1 MVKQKR
7 IKQLKEEKKIMETDR
22 KTILNGVAAVLLLL
36 VVVIAG
42 VIILNKKGE
51 IETLNQQNADL
62 HETIELRD
70 SLVNDMTSTFQQIE
84 ENLTFVRNKRDQM
97 VLKPQEGQRNQKQ
110 MLVDDIKLMNEMLAE
125 SSAKIEELDK
135 KLKNSG
141 FEIKSFRNKIAQ
153 LTKSIEE
160 QDNSIQQM
168 RAEIEQRDYKISEM
182 GNQLV
187 ALQTDIAAKEDSL
200 VSKSQ
205 VIADKSQ
212 TIVER
217 ENEINKAYVAVGTH
231 DQLLKNG
238 VLTKEGGFLGIGK
251 SLVINDNLNQD
262 YFTKLDIRNTNQ
274 FPINSKKV
282 KLISEHPANSYTL
295 VEQNDKIAYLEIEN
309 PDEFWK
315 LTKYVIVE
323 TK

>member
-1 MVKQKR
+1 
-7 IKQLKEEKKIMETDR
+7 MEANK
-22 KTILNGVAAVLLLL
+22 KTILSGIAGLLLLL

-42 VIILNKKGE
+42 VIILNKTSQ
-51 IETLNQQNADL
+51 IEALSLQNANL
-62 HETIELRD
+62 NGTIELRD
-70 SLVNDMTSTFQQIE
+70 SLVYEMTTTFQQIE

-97 VLKPQEGQRNQKQ
+97 VLTPKEGQHNQKK
-110 MLVDDIKLMNEMLAE
+110 MLVEDIKLMNEMLAE
-125 SSAKIEELDK
+125 SSVKIEELDK

-160 QDNSIQQM
+160 QDSSIQQL
-168 RAEIEQRDYKISEM
+168 RTEIDQRDYKISEM
-182 GNQLV
+182 GTQL
-187 ALQTDIAAKEDSL
+187 ASLQTDIAVKEDSL
-200 VSKSQ
+200 LSKSQ
-205 VIADKSQ
+205 AIANKSQ
-212 TIVER
+212 IIVEK
-217 ENEINKAYVAVGTH
+217 ENEINKAFVAVGTH
-231 DQLLKNG
+231 DQLIKNG

-251 SLVINDNLNQD
+251 NLVIRDNLNQK
-262 YFTKLDIRNTNQ
+262 YFTQLDIRNTNH

-295 VEQNDKIAYLEIEN
+295 VEENDKIAYLEIEN
-309 PDEFWK
+309 PEEFWK

>member
-1 MVKQKR
+1 MKT
-7 IKQLKEEKKIMETDR
+7 ER
-22 KTILNGVAAVLLLL
+22 KTILNGIAALVLLL
-36 VVVIAG
+36 VIVIAG
-42 VIILNKKGE
+42 VIILKSKSQIDDLSN
-51 IETLNQQNADL
+51 QNASL
-62 HETIELRD
+62 YETIELRD
-70 SLVNDMTSTFQQIE
+70 SLVNEMTATFEEIE

-97 VLKPQEGQRNQKQ
+97 VLKPQEGQANQKK
-110 MLVDDIKLMNEMLAE
+110 MLVDDIKLMNEMLAA
-125 SSAKIEELDK
+125 SSTKIEELDK

-160 QDNSIQQM
+160 QDSSIQEL

-182 GNQLV
+182 GTQL
-187 ALQTDIAAKEDSL
+187 ATLQTDIAVKEDSL
-200 VSKSQ
+200 LSKSQ
-205 VIADKSQ
+205 AIADKSQ
-212 TIVER
+212 IIVEK

-231 DQLLKNG
+231 DQLVKHG
-238 VLTKEGGFLGIGK
+238 VLTEEGGFLGIGK
-251 SLVINDNLNQD
+251 NVVIRDDLNQN

-274 FPINSKKV
+274 FPINSKRV

-295 VEQNDKIAYLEIEN
+295 VEQGDKIAYLEIEN

-323 TK
+323 KK

>member
-1 MVKQKR
+1 
-7 IKQLKEEKKIMETDR
+7 METDK
-22 KTILNGVAAVLLLL
+22 KTVWNGIAALVLLL
-36 VVVIAG
+36 VIVIAG
-42 VIILNKKGE
+42 VVILQKKSQ
-51 IETLNQQNADL
+51 IDDLSNQNASL
-62 HETIELRD
+62 NETIELRD
-70 SLVNDMTSTFQQIE
+70 SLVNDMTTTFEEIE
-84 ENLTFVRNKRDQM
+84 QNLTFVRNKRDQM
-97 VLKPQEGQRNQKQ
+97 VLNPQEGQANQKT
-110 MLVDDIKLMNEMLAE
+110 MLVDDIKLMNEMLAQ
-125 SSAKIEELDK
+125 SSTKIEELDK

-160 QDNSIQQM
+160 QDNSIQEL

-182 GNQLV
+182 GTQL
-187 ALQTDIAAKEDSL
+187 ATLQTDISVKEDSL
-200 VSKSQ
+200 LSKSKS
-205 VIADKSQ
+205 IADKSQ
-212 TIVER
+212 IIVER

-231 DQLLKNG
+231 DQLIKNG

-251 SLVINDNLNQD
+251 NVVIRDDLNQT

-295 VEQNDKIAYLEIEN
+295 VEQGDKIAYLEIEN

>member
-1 MVKQKR
+1 
-7 IKQLKEEKKIMETDR
+7 MEATK
-22 KTILNGVAAVLLLL
+22 KTIINGIAAMLLLL

-42 VIILNKKGE
+42 IVIIKKTAQIDDLNM
-51 IETLNQQNADL
+51 QNVSL
-62 HETIELRD
+62 SETIEQRD
-70 SLVNDMTSTFQQIE
+70 SLVNEMTGTFEQIE

-97 VLKPQEGQRNQKQ
+97 VLKPQEGLENQKEL
-110 MLVDDIKLMNEMLAE
+110 LVADIKLMNEMLEE
-125 SSAKIEELDK
+125 SSKKIEELDK

-141 FEIKSFRNKIAQ
+141 LEIKSFRNKIAQ

-160 QDNSIQQM
+160 QDNNMQQL

-182 GNQLV
+182 GTQL
-187 ALQTDIAAKEDSL
+187 ATLQTDIAVKEDSL
-200 VSKSQ
+200 LSKSQ
-205 VIADKSQ
+205 LIADKSQ
-212 TIVER
+212 IIVEK
-217 ENEINKAYVAVGTH
+217 ENEINKAFVAVGTH
-231 DQLLKNG
+231 DQLIENG
-238 VLTKEGGFLGIGK
+238 VLSKEGGFLGIGK
-251 SLVINDNLNQD
+251 NLVIRDDLNQN

-274 FPINSKKV
+274 FPLNSKKA

-295 VEQNDKIAYLEIEN
+295 VEENDKIAYLEIEN

>member
-1 MVKQKR
+1 M
-7 IKQLKEEKKIMETDR
+7 KIMETNK
-22 KTILNGVAAVLLLL
+22 KTLVNGIAAMLLLL
-36 VVVIAG
+36 VVIIAG
-42 VIILNKKGE
+42 IVIIKKTAQIDELNMHNAA
-51 IETLNQQNADL
+51 LN
-62 HETIELRD
+62 ETIELRD
-70 SLVNDMTSTFQQIE
+70 SLVNDMTNTFAQIE

-97 VLKPQEGQRNQKQ
+97 VLKPQEGQENQKK
-110 MLVDDIKLMNEMLAE
+110 MLVEDIKLMNEMLAE
-125 SSAKIEELDK
+125 SSKKIEELDK

-160 QDNSIQQM
+160 QDNSIRQM
-168 RAEIEQRDYKISEM
+168 RAEIDQRDYKISEM
-182 GNQLV
+182 GTQLT
-187 ALQTDIAAKEDSL
+187 ALQNDIAVKEDSL

-212 TIVER
+212 TIVDR

-251 SLVINDNLNQD
+251 NLVIRDDLNQK
-262 YFTKLDIRNTNQ
+262 YFTQLDIRNTNQ

-295 VEQNDKIAYLEIEN
+295 VEENDKIAYLEIDN
-309 PDEFWK
+309 PSEFWK

>member
-1 MVKQKR
+1 M
-7 IKQLKEEKKIMETDR
+7 IMETDR
-22 KTILNGVAAVLLLL
+22 KTIINGIAAMLLLL

-42 VIILNKKGE
+42 IVITKKTAQIDELNM
-51 IETLNQQNADL
+51 QNANL
-62 HETIELRD
+62 YETIELRD
-70 SLVNDMTSTFQQIE
+70 SLVNDMTNTFAQIE

-97 VLKPQEGQRNQKQ
+97 VLKPQEGQENQKK
-110 MLVDDIKLMNEMLAE
+110 MLVEDIKLMNEMLAE
-125 SSAKIEELDK
+125 SSKKIEELDK

-141 FEIKSFRNKIAQ
+141 LEIKSFKNKIAQ

-160 QDNSIQQM
+160 QDNSIRQM
-168 RAEIEQRDYKISEM
+168 RAEIDQRDYKISEM
-182 GNQLV
+182 GTQLT
-187 ALQTDIAAKEDSL
+187 ALQNDIAVKEDSL

-212 TIVER
+212 TIVDR

-251 SLVINDNLNQD
+251 NLAIRDDLNQK
-262 YFTKLDIRNTNQ
+262 YFTQLDIRNTNQ

-295 VEQNDKIAYLEIEN
+295 VEENDKIAYLEIDN
-309 PDEFWK
+309 PSEFWK

>member
-1 MVKQKR
+1 
-7 IKQLKEEKKIMETDR
+7 METDR
-22 KTILNGVAAVLLLL
+22 KTIINGIAAMLLLL

-42 VIILNKKGE
+42 IVITKKTAQIDELNM
-51 IETLNQQNADL
+51 QNANL
-62 HETIELRD
+62 YETIELRD
-70 SLVNDMTSTFQQIE
+70 SLVNDMTNTFAQIE

-97 VLKPQEGQRNQKQ
+97 VLKPQEGQENQKK
-110 MLVDDIKLMNEMLAE
+110 MLVEDIKLMNEMLAE
-125 SSAKIEELDK
+125 SSKKIEELDK

-141 FEIKSFRNKIAQ
+141 LEIKSFKNKIAQ

-160 QDNSIQQM
+160 QDNSIRQM
-168 RAEIEQRDYKISEM
+168 RAEIDQRDYKISEM
-182 GNQLV
+182 GTQLT
-187 ALQTDIAAKEDSL
+187 ALQNDIAVKEDSL

-212 TIVER
+212 TIVDR

-251 SLVINDNLNQD
+251 NLAIRDDLNQK
-262 YFTKLDIRNTNQ
+262 YFTQLDIRNTNQ

-295 VEQNDKIAYLEIEN
+295 VEENDKIAYLEIDN
-309 PDEFWK
+309 PSEFWK